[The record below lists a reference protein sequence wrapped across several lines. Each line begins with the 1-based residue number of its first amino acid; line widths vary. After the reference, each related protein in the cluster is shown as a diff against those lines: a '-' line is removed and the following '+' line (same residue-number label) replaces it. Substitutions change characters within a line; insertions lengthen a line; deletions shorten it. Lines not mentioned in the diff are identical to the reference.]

1 MRTASSSAEDGGG
14 AALRPTR
21 RGRVDLAFAD
31 VGGRTVLARQFAAYP
46 FHLTRPFHFGDSGRG
61 MATLYLQSASGGLYR
76 GDDLAMTIDVEPG
89 AAAEITTQSSTV
101 VHDAYGDIARLRQ
114 EATVGADG
122 FLALWP
128 DPVILLPGAMLRQSI
143 EVTLAA
149 GASALVAESWLG
161 HDPLGQGRPFG
172 ILESSTVVRTASS
185 RAPLVAER
193 QLIRGA
199 DWRLALGGEAGWTAA
214 GNVFVLGAL
223 GQSLAADAVVAA
235 LALPDVAAGASA
247 LPNGAGLGIRLL
259 ARDGVALTAALKAAW
274 RVVFVA
280 AFGSEPLPRRK

>member
-1 MRTASSSAEDGGG
+1 
-14 AALRPTR
+14 
-21 RGRVDLAFAD
+21 VDLAFAD

-46 FHLTRPFHFGDSGRG
+46 FHLTRPFHLGDSGRG

-101 VHDAYGDIARLRQ
+101 VHDAHGDIARLRQ
-114 EATVGADG
+114 EAMVGAGG

-143 EVTLAA
+143 EVTLAD

-172 ILESSTVVRTASS
+172 VLESATIVRTAAA
-185 RAPLVAER
+185 APLVAER
-193 QLIRGA
+193 QIIRGS

-214 GNVFVLGAL
+214 GNVFVLGAVGRAL
-223 GQSLAADAVVAA
+223 SADAVVAA
-235 LALPDVAAGASA
+235 MALPGVAAGASA

-274 RVVFVA
+274 RVAFVA